1 EPELALW
8 FDEHLPD
15 HVAAAMPDENAFTH
29 MIRPLIE
36 DWLAENLEPIVDK
49 AVREEI
55 ARITGLKR

>member
-1 EPELALW
+1 
-8 FDEHLPD
+8 
-15 HVAAAMPDENAFTH
+15 MPDEDGFIA

-36 DWLAENLEPIVDK
+36 DWLSDNLEPIVEK